1 METVLVDN
9 EWLAAELPDDFE
21 RVPHG
26 ELEAFMRFKYDLMWG
41 VRDGMRRMLICVTWK
56 DSNKLLSKLV
66 SEKVFAKQVD
76 ETFSVRY
83 RDRSYHCNGFISHS
97 VVGASGEAQGMRF
110 SYDVDGIAW
119 EGEVLVFKRGIRC
132 YTLCYFTQENSAGE
146 SRQAYEAI
154 LASLEVR

>member
-9 EWLAAELPDDFE
+9 EWLEAEQPDDFE

-41 VRDGMRRMLICVTWK
+41 VRDEAQRMLVCITWK
-56 DSNKLLSKLV
+56 DSNKILSKLV
-66 SEKVFAKQVD
+66 SEKVFAKRVD

-83 RDRSYHCNGFISHS
+83 RDRNYHCNGFISRS
-97 VVGASGEAQGMRF
+97 VAGASGDAQGLRF
-110 SYDVDGIAW
+110 SYEVDGVAW

-132 YTLCYFTQENSAGE
+132 YTLCYFTQTGSAGD
-146 SRQAYEAI
+146 SRRAYEAI
-154 LASLEVR
+154 LASLKVR